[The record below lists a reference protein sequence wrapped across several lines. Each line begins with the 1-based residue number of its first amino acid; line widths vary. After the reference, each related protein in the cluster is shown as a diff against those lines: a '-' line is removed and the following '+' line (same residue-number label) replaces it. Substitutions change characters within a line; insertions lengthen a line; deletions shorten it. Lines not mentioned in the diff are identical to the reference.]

1 MVLSN
6 LLHPWNLT
14 PSEAIAV
21 QHRLAKEVR
30 TDRVID
36 PDKVELIAGV
46 DVSFTKEH
54 PVLTAGI
61 VVWNRFTHQIVDNS
75 YHQMEGAFPYVPG
88 LLSFREIPVIMPA
101 IEKLSVRPDVFFVDG
116 QGIAHP
122 RRLGIASHL
131 GVLIDQPTVGV
142 AKSRLTGLDA
152 VPGPLVGDHVPLMDK
167 GEEIG
172 AILRSRERCKPLYI
186 SSGHKINLSSAL
198 ELVISTLHGYRLP
211 EPTRLAHL
219 HVNAVRVSEIGLE
232 SSLVAKPQLG
242 I

>member
-1 MVLSN
+1 MRFDLC
-6 LLHPWNLT
+6 HPWNLT

-30 TDRVID
+30 TDQAID
-36 PDKVELIAGV
+36 LDQVELIGGV
-46 DVSFTKEH
+46 DVSSTKEN

-61 VVWNRFTHQIVDNS
+61 VVWNCLTQQIVDTS
-75 YHQMEGAFPYVPG
+75 FHQIEGTFPYVPG

-101 IEKLSVRPDVFFVDG
+101 IEKLKISPDVFFVDG

-131 GVLIDQPTVGV
+131 GVLTDQPTVGV
-142 AKSRLTGLDA
+142 AKSRLTGIDA
-152 VPGPLVGDHVPLMDK
+152 VPGPMIGDHVPLMDK
-167 GEEIG
+167 GEKIG

-186 SSGHKINLSSAL
+186 SAGHNINLSSAL
-198 ELVISTLHGYRLP
+198 QLVISSLHGYRLP

-219 HVNAVRVSEIGLE
+219 HVNAVRTSGIGLE
-232 SSLVAKPQLG
+232 SSLAAKPQLG